1 MYKRLITTHL
11 AIFTVCCCLL
21 VFQTDKGSAA
31 DQQAGAGSTFTLSE
45 VKSDIGNDQL
55 TVVMIGDS
63 SPAYTSRELYD
74 PYRLIIDI
82 ADVTFSEDLQ
92 LESILPENK
101 FAALQTTVV
110 RGLEPEI
117 TRFIFTISDGYRQK
131 VERRGNELVVTILPT
146 VESVSGAGES
156 SDTAA
161 TAAAIGDQDGV
172 GADISDETDAGAKIR
187 EMIESSAL
195 EVDSERAAATEEL
208 ASSFDFSG
216 YKRERISIDFYKM
229 DLHNVFRLFRQVSG
243 LNLIV
248 DEGVSGSLTLALTDV
263 PWDFALDVILNLSD
277 LEKEERFNTII
288 VYPKGK
294 EFDWPKRASDN
305 LSFEANLEVVEQE
318 ALIIEQSAN
327 QPKEIVEAKEL
338 MRQARNIEKNGDYE
352 DAAKLYEKAA
362 ELWPT
367 NTNLTN
373 KLSALYL
380 VRLGM
385 NAKGVFYARKSLEL
399 KPDDNQKAALYAA
412 IGMAN
417 MNKVP
422 EAVEY
427 FSQSISGNPPMKEG
441 LASFA
446 AFSESNGREEAAL
459 KLYDKYNETYGQT
472 VNTMVA
478 KARIYDKLG
487 MKDKAEKQYRSV
499 LTSGFQLQ
507 VGLRQYIE
515 NRLAEAAQ

>member
-1 MYKRLITTHL
+1 MYNRRITTHL
-11 AIFTVCCCLL
+11 AIFTVCCFLL
-21 VFQTDKGSAA
+21 VFQTNKGNAA
-31 DQQAGAGSTFTLSE
+31 DQQAGAETTFTLSE
-45 VKSDIGNDQL
+45 VKSDIGEDQL

-63 SPAYTSRELYD
+63 TPAYTSRELYD

-82 ADVTFSEDLQ
+82 ADVALGEDLQ
-92 LESILPENK
+92 LESLLPDNK
-101 FAALQTTVV
+101 FATLQTTVV
-110 RGLEPEI
+110 RGLKPEI
-117 TRFIFTISDGYRQK
+117 TRFVFTISDGYRQK
-131 VERRGNELVVTILPT
+131 VQRQGSELVVTILPAVETMAGTPEKPGTLPT
-146 VESVSGAGES
+146 VAASSAEGAAGAGLNDS
-156 SDTAA
+156 
-161 TAAAIGDQDGV
+161 
-172 GADISDETDAGAKIR
+172 TDAGAKIR
-187 EMIESSAL
+187 EMIESSTQ
-195 EVDSERAAATEEL
+195 EVASDKPAATEEL
-208 ASSFDFSG
+208 ASNFDFSG

-248 DEGVSGSLTLALTDV
+248 DEGVSGSLTLALSDV

-338 MRQARNIEKNGDYE
+338 MRQARNKERSGDYE
-352 DAAKLYEKAA
+352 EAAGLYEQAA
-362 ELWPT
+362 ELWPD
-367 NTNLTN
+367 NSNLTT
-373 KLSALYL
+373 KLSAMYL

-385 NAKGVFYARKSLEL
+385 NAKGVFYARKSLEV
-399 KPDDNQKAALYAA
+399 KPDNHKAALYAA

-417 MNKVP
+417 MNKIP

-427 FSQSISGNPPMKEG
+427 FSQSISGTPPMKEA

-446 AFSESNGREEAAL
+446 AFSESNGRETAAL

-478 KARIYDKLG
+478 KARIFDKLG
-487 MKDKAEKQYRSV
+487 MKDKAEEQYRSV
-499 LTSGFQLQ
+499 LASGFQLQ